1 MQRRF
6 TCFPPPRFDLKR
18 LMKLFYPRTGL
29 GPTHY
34 PLFSHEMGNWASPHF
49 SRFPSLW
56 FFCHWCK
63 PQWIIRGTFDRWSVM
78 FAKLPCFPFVKKKKT
93 EFTPVTKSC
102 SAVYQ
107 NYNHAVMQKTVILRR
122 HRTYFSTICFFFFCI
137 CYLTTCEK
145 WLTSSRVTLDRKH
158 YNRKITGLTIQDN
171 SHLKQRCTGC
181 MWQKYVMG
189 IHLLR

>member
-78 FAKLPCFPFVKKKKT
+78 FAKLPCFPFVKKKQSS
-93 EFTPVTKSC
+93 P
-102 SAVYQ
+102 Q
-107 NYNHAVMQKTVILRR
+107 LQ
-122 HRTYFSTICFFFFCI
+122 
-137 CYLTTCEK
+137 
-145 WLTSSRVTLDRKH
+145 SRVVLYIKIITMQLCRKQLYCVDIEH
-158 YNRKITGLTIQDN
+158 IFLLFVSFFLYLLFNNLWKMTN
-171 SHLKQRCTGC
+171 LK
-181 MWQKYVMG
+181 
-189 IHLLR
+189 